1 MDHLMSSSFNHSSIN
16 PSVLAEE
23 RNLRPESRSKEK
35 EPRHYAHTQNHIPLP
50 LLQEA
55 IKSITRDLGHVG
67 IGEEIVSLWLEYE
80 DQSTP
85 EARVV
90 KDFDK

>member
-1 MDHLMSSSFNHSSIN
+1 MEKKNTKNETGSSTSPHSK
-16 PSVLAEE
+16 P
-23 RNLRPESRSKEK
+23 
-35 EPRHYAHTQNHIPLP
+35 QPLP
-50 LLQEA
+50 PLLTQEA
-55 IKSITRDLGHVG
+55 IKSITRDLGHEG
-67 IGEEIVSLWLEYE
+67 IGAEIVSLWLEYE